1 MKKLFSLIIPVYQNE
16 DNLNDTI
23 PRCINFFKRIEEE
36 YNYEFILVN
45 DGSTDKSLEI
55 LKKYQKL
62 YPSSI
67 KVINLSKNFG
77 QAMAIVAG
85 LDYSKGDVVGV
96 ISADLQDPVELIQA
110 MLSDWCSGYKLVIGE
125 RIKRNDSFINN
136 FFSTVFYKILRKY
149 AVSNYPNG
157 GFDFWVMD
165 RIVVN
170 EYLNIREKNVGIQM
184 TILNLGFEYSVH
196 PYEREKRL
204 KGKSQYNFWKRIKN
218 FYDAFLANSYTPIR
232 AVSATGFIVS
242 LGGFLYALFVIASWL
257 LDPNPT
263 HETRGWPTLVVLISI
278 FSGFILIALGIIGEY
293 IWRIY
298 DEIRKT
304 PLYVIKETL
313 DNTIVEEK

>member
-16 DNLNDTI
+16 DNLHDTI
-23 PRCINFFKRIEEE
+23 PRCINFLKTIEEE
-36 YNYEFILVN
+36 YDYEFILVN
-45 DGSTDKSLEI
+45 DGSADKSLELLKIYQTRYPDI
-55 LKKYQKL
+55 LKVV
-62 YPSSI
+62 SF
-67 KVINLSKNFG
+67 SKNFG

-85 LDYSKGDVVGV
+85 MDYARGDVMGI
-96 ISADLQDPVELIQA
+96 ISADLQDPVELIKD
-110 MLSDWCSGYKLVIGE
+110 MLEDWRSGYKLVIGE
-125 RIKRNDSFINN
+125 RIKRNDSRLNN
-136 FFSTVFYKILRKY
+136 VLSTLFYKILRKY

-157 GFDFWVMD
+157 GFDFWIMD
-165 RIVVN
+165 KVVAN
-170 EYLNIREKNVGIQM
+170 EYLKIREKNVGIQM
-184 TILNLGFEYSVH
+184 TILNLGFAYSAH

-204 KGKSQYNFWKRIKN
+204 KGTSQYNFWKRIKN

-257 LDPNPT
+257 LDPNT
-263 HETRGWPTLVVLISI
+263 AHEPRGWSTLVVLISI

-304 PLYVIKETL
+304 PLYVIDEVIDHYK
-313 DNTIVEEK
+313 K